1 MNWLVYML
9 ECSDNSIYTG
19 ITNNLEERLKTHQS
33 GNGAK
38 YLRGRLSEAQHES
51 EKQVVDINKLLNR
64 EKIDKKNETKRKI
77 IFYSFIIMGLSLF
90 AALITFL
97 K

>member
-1 MNWLVYML
+1 ML

-19 ITNNLEERLKTHQS
+19 ITNNLEERLKRHKS

-38 YLRGRLSEAQHES
+38 YLRGRLPIKLVYKENLINRSEA
-51 EKQVVDINKLLNR
+51 
-64 EKIDKKNETKRKI
+64 TKREIYIKKM
-77 IFYSFIIMGLSLF
+77 SKKEKKK
-90 AALITFL
+90 LIDF

>member
-1 MNWLVYML
+1 ML

-38 YLRGRLSEAQHES
+38 YLRGRLPIKLAYKENLINRSEA
-51 EKQVVDINKLLNR
+51 
-64 EKIDKKNETKRKI
+64 TKREIYIKKM
-77 IFYSFIIMGLSLF
+77 SKKEKKK
-90 AALITFL
+90 LIDF

>member
-1 MNWLVYML
+1 MIKMNWLVYML

-38 YLRGRLSEAQHES
+38 YLRGRLPIKLVYKENLINRSEAT
-51 EKQVVDINKLLNR
+51 KR
-64 EKIDKKNETKRKI
+64 EIYIKKMSKKEKKN
-77 IFYSFIIMGLSLF
+77 
-90 AALITFL
+90 LIDL
-97 K
+97 N

>member
-1 MNWLVYML
+1 MIKMNWLVYML

-38 YLRGRLSEAQHES
+38 YLRGRLPIKLVYKENLINRSEA
-51 EKQVVDINKLLNR
+51 
-64 EKIDKKNETKRKI
+64 TKREIYIKKMSKKEKK
-77 IFYSFIIMGLSLF
+77 F
-90 AALITFL
+90 LIDL
-97 K
+97 N

>member
-1 MNWLVYML
+1 ML

-19 ITNNLEERLKTHQS
+19 ITNNLEERLKKHQS

-38 YLRGRLSEAQHES
+38 YLRGRLPIKLVYKENFINRSEA
-51 EKQVVDINKLLNR
+51 
-64 EKIDKKNETKRKI
+64 TKREIYIKKM
-77 IFYSFIIMGLSLF
+77 SKKEKKH
-90 AALITFL
+90 LIDL

>member
-1 MNWLVYML
+1 ML

-19 ITNNLEERLKTHQS
+19 ITNNLEERLKRHQS

-38 YLRGRLSEAQHES
+38 YLRGRLPIKLVYKENFINRSEA
-51 EKQVVDINKLLNR
+51 
-64 EKIDKKNETKRKI
+64 TKREIYIKKM
-77 IFYSFIIMGLSLF
+77 SKKEKKK
-90 AALITFL
+90 LIDF

>member
-19 ITNNLEERLKTHQS
+19 ITNNLEERLKKHQS

-38 YLRGRLSEAQHES
+38 YLRGRLPIKLVYKEYFINRSEA
-51 EKQVVDINKLLNR
+51 
-64 EKIDKKNETKRKI
+64 TKREIYIKK
-77 IFYSFIIMGLSLF
+77 LSKKEKKH
-90 AALITFL
+90 LIDL

>member
-1 MNWLVYML
+1 MDWLLYML

-38 YLRGRLSEAQHES
+38 YLRGRLPIKLVYKENLINRSEA
-51 EKQVVDINKLLNR
+51 
-64 EKIDKKNETKRKI
+64 TKREIYIKKM
-77 IFYSFIIMGLSLF
+77 SKKEKKK
-90 AALITFL
+90 LIDF

>member
-19 ITNNLEERLKTHQS
+19 ITNNLEERLKKHQS

-38 YLRGRLSEAQHES
+38 YLRGRLPIKLVYKENFINRSEAT
-51 EKQVVDINKLLNR
+51 KR
-64 EKIDKKNETKRKI
+64 EIYIKKMSKKEKKN
-77 IFYSFIIMGLSLF
+77 
-90 AALITFL
+90 LIDL
-97 K
+97 N

>member
-1 MNWLVYML
+1 ML

-38 YLRGRLSEAQHES
+38 YLRGRLPIKLVYKENFINRSEA
-51 EKQVVDINKLLNR
+51 
-64 EKIDKKNETKRKI
+64 TKREIYIKKM
-77 IFYSFIIMGLSLF
+77 SKKEKKK
-90 AALITFL
+90 LIDF

>member
-1 MNWLVYML
+1 ML

-38 YLRGRLSEAQHES
+38 YLRGRLPIKLVYKENLINRSEA
-51 EKQVVDINKLLNR
+51 
-64 EKIDKKNETKRKI
+64 TKREIFIKKMSRKEKKI
-77 IFYSFIIMGLSLF
+77 
-90 AALITFL
+90 LIDF

>member
-19 ITNNLEERLKTHQS
+19 ITNNLEERLKKHES

-38 YLRGRLSEAQHES
+38 YLRGRLPIKLVYKENFINRSEA
-51 EKQVVDINKLLNR
+51 
-64 EKIDKKNETKRKI
+64 TKREIYIKKMSKKEKK
-77 IFYSFIIMGLSLF
+77 Y
-90 AALITFL
+90 LINL

>member
-19 ITNNLEERLKTHQS
+19 ITNNLEERLKKHQS

-38 YLRGRLSEAQHES
+38 YLRGRLPIKLVYKENFINRSEA
-51 EKQVVDINKLLNR
+51 
-64 EKIDKKNETKRKI
+64 TKREICIKK
-77 IFYSFIIMGLSLF
+77 LSKKEKKH
-90 AALITFL
+90 LIDL

>member
-19 ITNNLEERLKTHQS
+19 ITNSLEERLKRHRS

-38 YLRGRLSEAQHES
+38 YLRGRLPIKLVYKENSINRSEAT
-51 EKQVVDINKLLNR
+51 KR
-64 EKIDKKNETKRKI
+64 EIYIKKMSKKEKKN
-77 IFYSFIIMGLSLF
+77 
-90 AALITFL
+90 LIDL

>member
-19 ITNNLEERLKTHQS
+19 ITNNLEERLKKHQS

-38 YLRGRLSEAQHES
+38 YLRGRLPIKLVYKENFINRSEA
-51 EKQVVDINKLLNR
+51 
-64 EKIDKKNETKRKI
+64 TKREIYIKKMSKKEKK
-77 IFYSFIIMGLSLF
+77 Y
-90 AALITFL
+90 LINL

>member
-9 ECSDNSIYTG
+9 ECSDNSLYTG
-19 ITNNLEERLKTHQS
+19 ITNNLEERLKKHQS

-38 YLRGRLSEAQHES
+38 YLRGRLPIRLVYKENFINRSEA
-51 EKQVVDINKLLNR
+51 
-64 EKIDKKNETKRKI
+64 TKRELYIKKM
-77 IFYSFIIMGLSLF
+77 SKKEKKK
-90 AALITFL
+90 LIDL

>member
-19 ITNNLEERLKTHQS
+19 ITNNLEERLKKHQS

-38 YLRGRLSEAQHES
+38 YLRGRLPIKVVYKEKFINRSEA
-51 EKQVVDINKLLNR
+51 
-64 EKIDKKNETKRKI
+64 TKREIYIKKM
-77 IFYSFIIMGLSLF
+77 SKKEKDL
-90 AALITFL
+90 LINL
-97 K
+97 KQ

>member
-1 MNWLVYML
+1 MNWLIYML

-19 ITNNLEERLKTHQS
+19 ITNNLEERLKKHES

-38 YLRGRLSEAQHES
+38 YLRGRLPIKLIHKEVFISRSEA
-51 EKQVVDINKLLNR
+51 
-64 EKIDKKNETKRKI
+64 TKREI
-77 IFYSFIIMGLSLF
+77 
-90 AALITFL
+90 LIKKMSKKEKEKLIDLNQL